1 MSQKEMQIRALSS
14 LAKVFPDRIVGK
26 TCSHGEVAHGQELSF
41 QVAYRYFAPSYRQR
55 TYRVEVVSPLREY
68 ITLYRV
74 GNVPAELAAYPERND
89 GNYISK
95 KAGLFPDPLYPL
107 ENGSV
112 SVAMGLWRA
121 LWVSVEIPESVAA
134 GEYPV
139 KVLFYDEDG
148 AVAATC
154 TYRIKVHAATLPAQT
169 LLYTQWFHCDCIAD
183 AHGVKIFSEEH
194 WRLIGDYMHLA
205 AKHGMNMILTPV
217 VTLPLDTAVG
227 GERPTVQLVEIEKD
241 GDRYTFDF
249 SRLERFVSLAKD
261 CGIHHF
267 EISHFFTQWGAAHAP
282 KVVARE
288 NGRTRRIFGWDTAAD
303 SEAYQSFLCQLIP
316 ALIQAFLELGVSR
329 ERLWF
334 HVSDEPKTEH
344 LPQYRASQGILSPL
358 IEGCHHIDAL
368 SDFDFYREGL
378 VETPVVATNRIEPYL
393 DAKVEGMWCYYCCS
407 QCVDVANR
415 FFAMPSSRNRII
427 GVQIYKTGMSGFLH
441 WGYNFYYSQYSV
453 RKLDPYRETDGGG
466 AFPSGDCFSVYP
478 YGDTVIPSLRQKVF
492 ANALEDVRLL
502 QLLEAKIGKD
512 RVVEIIDAVAGDP
525 ITFSHY
531 PHDDSFFDRLYGRIF
546 ELLQE

>member
-1 MSQKEMQIRALSS
+1 MLQKELQTRVLSS

-26 TCSHGEVAHGQELSF
+26 SCKHGEAARGQALSF
-41 QVAYRYFAPSYRQR
+41 QVAYRYFAPRYKQR
-55 TYRVEVVSPLREY
+55 TYRVEVVSPLGEY
-68 ITLYRV
+68 ITVYRV

-89 GNYISK
+89 KNYISTR
-95 KAGLFPDPLYPL
+95 AGLFPDPLYPL

-154 TYRIKVHAATLPAQT
+154 TYRIKVHAATLPAAT

-194 WRLIGDYMHLA
+194 WRLIGEYMCLA
-205 AKHGMNMILTPV
+205 TKHGMNMILTPV
-217 VTLPLDTAVG
+217 VTPPLDTAVG

-249 SRLERFVSLAKD
+249 ARLGRFVSLARD
-261 CGIHHF
+261 CGIGHF

-303 SEAYQSFLCQLIP
+303 SKEYQSFLGQLIP
-316 ALIQAFLELGVSR
+316 ALIQAFLELGVAR

-344 LPQYRASQGILSPL
+344 LPQYRRSQGALSPL

-368 SDFDFYREGL
+368 SDYDFYREGL
-378 VETPVVATNRIEPYL
+378 VETPVVATDHAEPYL
-393 DAKVEGMWCYYCCS
+393 DAKVDGMWCYYCCS

-427 GVQIYKTGMSGFLH
+427 GVQIYKYGMSGFLH

-453 RKLDPYRETDGGG
+453 RKLNPYEETDSGG
-466 AFPSGDCFSVYP
+466 AFPSGDAFSVYP
-478 YGDTVIPSLRQKVF
+478 YRNTVIPSLRQKVF

-512 RVVEIIDAVAGDP
+512 RVVEMIDAVAGEP

-546 ELLQE
+546 ELLQG